1 MIEEKHL
8 QQLNRIV
15 SNKANELSKVILRME
30 EISISDQTD
39 DKSNIKTQLI
49 HDLESK
55 IPQKYNCDKFQL
67 FNDKYTATL
76 YLVYNQLYKMSITL
90 LVSGNEEKCVLNPTN
105 CLSTLVLNDD
115 STLEFINELD
125 SFNEFVHLINGKDDF
140 WTPVKEVLS
149 KYYKET
155 NKNIIELDI
164 LQNKKEVLSKEL
176 NKLNMAKEILSNT
189 LYAQDEGK
197 PDQYLIVN
205 KTPKVV
211 GTVRLLKQD
220 GVMMEIL
227 SKPMDDDKEAWKI
240 VNRYKKQ
247 QPGMKYHVYNIRKM
261 VWMDE
266 PYYF

>member
-55 IPQKYNCDKFQL
+55 IPKKYNCDKFQL

-105 CLSTLVLNDD
+105 CLSTLVLNND

-125 SFNEFVHLINGKDDF
+125 SFNEFVHLVNGQDDF

-155 NKNIIELDI
+155 NKNIIELDT

-211 GTVRLLKQD
+211 GTVRLLKND

>member
-8 QQLNRIV
+8 QQLNRII
-15 SNKANELSKVILRME
+15 SNKTNELSGIVLQME
-30 EISISDQTD
+30 KITTLNQTN
-39 DKSNIKTQLI
+39 DKTNIRTELI

-55 IPQKYNCDKFQL
+55 IPQKYNCSTFKL
-67 FNDKYTATL
+67 YNDKYTSTL
-76 YLVYNQLYKMSITL
+76 YLVYNQLYKISITL
-90 LVSGNEEKCVLNPTN
+90 LVSGSDEKYVLNPRN
-105 CLSTLVLNDD
+105 DLGTLALNDD
-115 STLEFINELD
+115 STLTFINELE
-125 SFNEFVHLINGKDDF
+125 SFNEFVHLVNGQDDF
-140 WTPVKEVLS
+140 WAPVKEALS
-149 KYYKET
+149 EYYKEI
-155 NKNIIELDI
+155 NKNIIELKT
-164 LQNKKEVLSKEL
+164 LQSKKDVLSKEI

-211 GTVRLLKQD
+211 GTVRLLKND

-227 SKPMDDDKEAWKI
+227 SKPMDDDKEAWRI
-240 VNRYKKQ
+240 VNKYKKQ
-247 QPGMKYHVYNIRKM
+247 QLGMKYHVYNIRKM

>member
-30 EISISDQTD
+30 EISISYQTD
-39 DKSNIKTQLI
+39 DKTNIMTQLI

-55 IPQKYNCDKFQL
+55 IPQKYNCDNFKL
-67 FNDKYTATL
+67 YNDKYTATL
-76 YLVYNQLYKMSITL
+76 SLVYNQLYKMSITL
-90 LVSGNEEKCVLNPTN
+90 LVSGSEEKCVLNPTN

-115 STLEFINELD
+115 STLKFINELD
-125 SFNEFVHLINGKDDF
+125 TFNEFVHLVNGQDDF

-155 NKNIIELDI
+155 NKDIIEFDT
-164 LQNKKEVLSKEL
+164 LQNKKEVISKEL

>member
-15 SNKANELSKVILRME
+15 FNKANELSKVILRME
-30 EISISDQTD
+30 KISISDQTD
-39 DKSNIKTQLI
+39 DKSNIKMQLI
-49 HDLESK
+49 HELESK

-90 LVSGNEEKCVLNPTN
+90 LVSGSEEKCVLNPTN

-125 SFNEFVHLINGKDDF
+125 SFNEFVHLVNGQEDF

-155 NKNIIELDI
+155 NKNIIELDT
-164 LQNKKEVLSKEL
+164 LQNQKEVLSKEL

>member
-30 EISISDQTD
+30 EISILDQTD

-49 HDLESK
+49 HDLENK
-55 IPQKYNCDKFQL
+55 IPQKYNCDKYQL

-105 CLSTLVLNDD
+105 CLSTLVLNND

-125 SFNEFVHLINGKDDF
+125 SFNEFVHLVNGQDDF
-140 WTPVKEVLS
+140 WTPVKEALS

-155 NKNIIELDI
+155 NKNIIELDT

>member
-8 QQLNRIV
+8 QQLNRII
-15 SNKANELSKVILRME
+15 SNKTNELSKIILQMKK
-30 EISISDQTD
+30 ISILDQSK
-39 DKSNIKTQLI
+39 DKTNINTELI
-49 HDLESK
+49 HELENK
-55 IPQKYNCDKFQL
+55 ISQKYNCDKFQL
-67 FNDKYTATL
+67 YNDKYTATL
-76 YLVYNQLYKMSITL
+76 YLVYNQLYKISITL
-90 LVSGNEEKCVLNPTN
+90 LVSGNEEKCVLNPSN
-105 CLSTLVLNDD
+105 CLSTLVLNND

-125 SFNEFVHLINGKDDF
+125 TFNEFVHLVNGQDNF

-155 NKNIIELDI
+155 NKNIIELET
-164 LQNKKEVLSKEL
+164 LQNKEEVLSKEL
-176 NKLNMAKEILSNT
+176 YKLDIAKQILSNT
-189 LYAQDEGK
+189 IYAQDEGK

-211 GTVRLLKQD
+211 GTVRLLKND

-227 SKPMDDDKEAWKI
+227 SKPMDDDKEAWRI
-240 VNRYKKQ
+240 VNKYKKQ
-247 QPGMKYHVYNIRKM
+247 QPSMKYHVYNIRKM